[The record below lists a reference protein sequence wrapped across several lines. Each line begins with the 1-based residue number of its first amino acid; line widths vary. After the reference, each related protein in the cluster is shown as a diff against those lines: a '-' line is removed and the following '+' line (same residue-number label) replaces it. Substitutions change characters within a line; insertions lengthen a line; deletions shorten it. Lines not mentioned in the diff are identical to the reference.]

1 MYFHHPSV
9 GVVRV
14 LDSRRLDPST
24 ILITVPEPEVG
35 NMVDALHLCR
45 AEPVQ
50 GEARLG
56 EEALAGAWIQAVLW
70 PCGEDDLP
78 CFAVCHKEAV
88 QALLAHDVGPSR

>member
-24 ILITVPEPEVG
+24 ILITVSEHEVG
-35 NMVDALHLCR
+35 NMVDALHLSR

-50 GEARLG
+50 GEAQLG

-70 PCGEDDLP
+70 PCSEGDLP
-78 CFAVCHKEAV
+78 CFAVCHQEAV
-88 QALLAHDVGPSR
+88 QALLTQDVGPSR